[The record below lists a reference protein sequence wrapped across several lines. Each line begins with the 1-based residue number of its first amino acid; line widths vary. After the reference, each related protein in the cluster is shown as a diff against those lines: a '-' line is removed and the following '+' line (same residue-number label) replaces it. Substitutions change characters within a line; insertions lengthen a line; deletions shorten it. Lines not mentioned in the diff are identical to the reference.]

1 MLRKKRW
8 IVLSVCLL
16 ITLLT
21 VLYTLWDNNRIVV
34 RMQEIVIEHLP
45 AAFDGFTIL
54 QISDL
59 HGRSFGK
66 EQSRLLRKIGETTYD
81 IIVFT
86 GDMNRDTQSDLASSQ
101 AVLDL
106 VRGLAGESL
115 YWVDGNCGPYTMER
129 RLWPTGRL
137 LEIGETLAA
146 EGVTLLNEPAK
157 ITRADDAIYLT
168 PKLSYTELTE
178 SFASLPLQRMDNDV
192 RQAVI
197 AYHDRQLSWYE
208 QLNDEN
214 LTLIALDHYPEQRYL
229 AEASWPAAQHL
240 PYDLMLCGHNHGG
253 QIRLPLLGA
262 VYIPTI
268 SSARG
273 GYFPESADVQGLQ
286 SVCGVAQYIS
296 AGLGASASFKGL
308 AFRFLCPPEINQIV
322 LRCK

>member
-1 MLRKKRW
+1 MMRKKRW
-8 IVLSVCLL
+8 LVLPALL
-16 ITLLT
+16 VLLAA
-21 VLYTLWDNNRIVV
+21 LYTLWDNHRIVV
-34 RMQEIVIEHLP
+34 RTQEIFIEELP

-59 HGRSFGK
+59 HGKSFGK
-66 EQSRLLRKIGETTYD
+66 EQARLLRKISETKHD
-81 IIVFT
+81 VIVFT
-86 GDMNRDTQSDLASSQ
+86 GDMNRNTQSDAASSQ
-101 AVLDL
+101 AVLTL
-106 VRGLAGESL
+106 ARGLAGERM

-137 LEIGETLAA
+137 LEMGEVLAS
-146 EGVTLLNEPAK
+146 EGVTLLNAPVE
-157 ITRADDAIYLT
+157 ITRAGESIYLT

-178 SFASLPLQRMDNDV
+178 GFASLPLERMDDDL

-197 AYHDRQLSWYE
+197 AYHDRQLAWYE

-214 LTLIALDHYPEQRYL
+214 LTLIAIDHYPEQRYL
-229 AEASWPAAQHL
+229 AEDTWPAARHL

-253 QIRLPLLGA
+253 QIRLPFIGA

-273 GYFPESADVQGLQ
+273 GYFPDQKDVQGLQ

-296 AGLGASASFKGL
+296 AGLGASAAFKGL
-308 AFRFLCPPEINQIV
+308 GFRFLCPPEINQIV
-322 LRCK
+322 LRRK